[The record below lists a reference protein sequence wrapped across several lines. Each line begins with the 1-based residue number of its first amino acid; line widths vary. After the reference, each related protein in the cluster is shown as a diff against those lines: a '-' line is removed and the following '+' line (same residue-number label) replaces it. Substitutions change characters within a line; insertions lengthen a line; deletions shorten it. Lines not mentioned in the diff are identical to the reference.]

1 MDILF
6 CNTDLSMM
14 KNAKDIFLRT
24 DSNFLYVNTIRQ
36 LKFIIKTTKFDII
49 VVKCEK
55 IKEAVIKY
63 IKSLVSYIMPL
74 IYTIAEIII

>member
-6 CNTDLSMM
+6 CNTDLSMA

-24 DSNFLYVNTIRQ
+24 ESNFLYVDTINQ
-36 LKFIIKTTKFDII
+36 LKLIIKTTKFDII
-49 VVKCEK
+49 IVRCEK

-63 IKSLVSYIMPL
+63 IKSLISYIMPL
-74 IYTIAEIII
+74 VYTIAEIII